1 MFYKYLSESI
11 KILNKKKQSTL
22 VLVVCFSILSSY
34 ALNMN
39 AKKTDRLSDSKPNFI
54 IFLTDDQGYNDVGC
68 YGSPNIKTPNL
79 DQMAKEGIR
88 FTNFYAQ
95 PLCGASRAA
104 LLTGSYPI
112 RVAEPNNTKN
122 FHPKLHPKELTI
134 AEVLKTKGYQTAC
147 IGKWHAGE
155 EPNQMPL
162 KQGFDYF
169 YGTPKFNGSTK
180 LIEQNKFRCAILR
193 NNDTIKVINTVEEM
207 GQLTKLYTKEAVN
220 FIKEQK
226 EKPFFLYLSHNMPH
240 VPLGA
245 SEKFRG
251 KSAGGFYGDVI
262 EELDWSMG
270 EILKGLKEEGL
281 DENTLVI
288 FASDNGPWN
297 EAKIGD
303 HGGSAFP
310 LRGNKSQTWEGG
322 VRVPAIMKW
331 KGKIPEGV
339 VNDEL
344 LTTMDFLPTFSEI
357 SDAKLPS
364 KLTIDGKSFRDVI
377 INNEKSKHDRFYY
390 YAYTNL
396 HGVRDKEWKLVLPRP
411 AKPKYMKWWARKI
424 DAVEE
429 VQLFNLKNDK
439 EEQYNLAEQNPE
451 KVKEMMLLIKEG
463 REELGDNDSIGTGA
477 RFFDADPKT
486 HRIDDYN
493 KWKNKIKK

>member
-1 MFYKYLSESI
+1 MSNKKSSDSSILFKPLTKLVPVLLAVFSVACLSAQNIKTKKTVRLSES
-11 KILNKKKQSTL
+11 N
-22 VLVVCFSILSSY
+22 
-34 ALNMN
+34 
-39 AKKTDRLSDSKPNFI
+39 PNFI
-54 IFLTDDQGYNDVGC
+54 IFLTDDQGYNDAGC
-68 YGSPNIKTPNL
+68 FGSPNIKTPNL
-79 DQMAKEGIR
+79 DQMAKEGMK

-112 RVAEPNNTKN
+112 RVAEPGNTKN
-122 FHPKLHPKELTI
+122 FHPKLHPNELTI

-180 LIEQNKFRCAILR
+180 LIEQNKFRCSILQ

-207 GQLTKLYTKEAVN
+207 GQLTKLYTKEAVK

-226 EKPFFLYLSHNMPH
+226 EAPFFLYLSHNMPH

-270 EILKGLKEEGL
+270 EVLKVLKKEGL
-281 DENTLVI
+281 DENTLII
-288 FASDNGPWN
+288 FVSDNGPWN
-297 EAKIGD
+297 EDKIGD

-310 LRGNKSQTWEGG
+310 LRGNKSQTWKGG
-322 VRVPAIMKW
+322 VRVPAIMQW

-339 VNDEL
+339 INDEL
-344 LTTMDFLPTFSEI
+344 LTTMGFLPTFSEI

-364 KLTIDGKSFRDVI
+364 KLTIDGKNFSDVI
-377 INNEKSKHDRFYY
+377 LKNEKSAHDRFYY

-429 VQLFNLKNDK
+429 VQLFNLNND
-439 EEQYNLAEQNPE
+439 
-451 KVKEMMLLIKEG
+451 
-463 REELGDNDSIGTGA
+463 
-477 RFFDADPKT
+477 
-486 HRIDDYN
+486 
-493 KWKNKIKK
+493 